1 MTERRGERERERK
14 RERKIE
20 TVVRE
25 RVDERERDIKQYKG
39 NFVIKIRVFS
49 GLGCHINK
57 FDLSVKLN

>member
-39 NFVIKIRVFS
+39 NFVMKMWVF
-49 GLGCHINK
+49 L
-57 FDLSVKLN
+57 VWVAT